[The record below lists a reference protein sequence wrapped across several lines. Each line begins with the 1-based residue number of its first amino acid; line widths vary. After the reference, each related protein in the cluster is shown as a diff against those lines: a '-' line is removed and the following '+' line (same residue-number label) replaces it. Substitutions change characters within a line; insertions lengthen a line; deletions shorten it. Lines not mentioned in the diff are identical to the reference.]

1 MTDLI
6 SVGGAAIRN
15 SQLAL
20 SVVSNNIA
28 NANTEGYVRQDL
40 NVAENT
46 PTKNGLFYLGSGAL
60 AEGVRRAYDGQVEAS
75 LRASSSDLSAQSP
88 LIDHTERMINV
99 LGNES
104 ASLTPALGSW
114 FYILKTISG
123 DSY

>member
-40 NVAENT
+40 DVSENT

-60 AEGVRRAYDGQVEAS
+60 AEGVRRSMTAKWKPRCVQVVVICVHRH
-75 LRASSSDLSAQSP
+75 L
-88 LIDHTERMINV
+88 
-99 LGNES
+99 
-104 ASLTPALGSW
+104 
-114 FYILKTISG
+114 
-123 DSY
+123 